1 MLDLRTGGLLGTV
14 SSHLYRAAEG
24 AESGD
29 TKSFAAGH
37 EANECIH
44 PGLGVCVPWRILP
57 GSFFSTFL

>member
-1 MLDLRTGGLLGTV
+1 MPDFRTGGLLETV
-14 SSHLYRAAEG
+14 SSHLCWAAEG

-29 TKSFAAGH
+29 TKSFVAGH

-44 PGLGVCVPWRILP
+44 SGLGVCAPWRILL

>member
-1 MLDLRTGGLLGTV
+1 MMLDFRTGGLLETV
-14 SSHLYRAAEG
+14 SSHLYLLSAEG
-24 AESGD
+24 AESRD

-44 PGLGVCVPWRILP
+44 PGLGVCAPS